1 MQTLIKISNFFLHT
15 LVCLVF
21 LSLAA
26 CQKQTET
33 ADSSTTSQKNTAL
46 EFAAADIATAQM
58 GTLAQQTPFTGSIR
72 AIEQTTIKAQTNAT
86 ALAVYANVGDQVKSG
101 QRLAAL
107 NNQDNTARLAQ
118 SKANLASAKA
128 QADLNKTILIRKQR
142 LYEQGFIAKLE
153 LEQSQLE
160 YRAQQENVKAQQ
172 ANVDIA
178 TKAAQDANIS
188 SPIAGYITQRQ
199 VEVGQTVSPGQTLF
213 EIINP
218 KKLEI
223 KALLAASDAQQLSIG
238 QTINFRIQGNNENLS
253 ATVSRISPVADANN
267 RHIEFF
273 ARPNNTANL
282 SIGAFIEGELL
293 QQNTQQG
300 LLIPLRTIQ
309 NLEQNPFVW
318 VIREHKLKKVAIQVL
333 RIDHKQQRALID
345 GLIPD
350 EKISLVK
357 IMAKDEG
364 RQVKIE

>member
-1 MQTLIKISNFFLHT
+1 MQTPIKISNFFLHT
-15 LVCLVF
+15 LLCLVF
-21 LSLAA
+21 LSFAA
-26 CQKQTET
+26 CQKKTET
-33 ADSSTTSQKNTAL
+33 TDAVSTHQKDTVL
-46 EFAAADIATAQM
+46 EFAAADIATAQV
-58 GTLAQQTPFTGSIR
+58 GTLAQQTPFTGSVR
-72 AIEQTTIKAQTNAT
+72 AVEQTTIQAQTNAT
-86 ALAVYANVGDQVKSG
+86 ALAVYANVGDQVQQG

-107 NNQDNTARLAQ
+107 NNQDNAARLAQ
-118 SKANLASAKA
+118 AKANLASAKA
-128 QADLNKTILIRKQR
+128 QADLNKTILLRKQR

-160 YRAQQENVKAQQ
+160 YRAQQESVKAQQ
-172 ANVDIA
+172 ANVDIT

-238 QTINFRIQGNNENLS
+238 QTISFRIQGNDENLS
-253 ATVSRISPVADANN
+253 ATVSRISPIANASN

-273 ARPNNTANL
+273 ARPNNPVNL
-282 SIGAFIEGELL
+282 SIGAFVEGELL
-293 QQNTQQG
+293 QKNPQQG
-300 LLIPLRTIQ
+300 LLIPLRAIQ
-309 NLEQNPFVW
+309 SLEQNPFVW
-318 VIREHKLKKVAIQVL
+318 TIREYKLKKVAIRVL
-333 RIDHKQQRALID
+333 RIDNKQQRALVD
-345 GLIPD
+345 GLTPD